1 MSSGTLLTKQS
12 HPPGSSPATS
22 VATPNLVAHEIERTL
37 SCAQVYLSTSATSSV
52 RVGLSTFTP
61 EQLTENVKTV
71 VEGIVERF
79 VTKKWRNVRAIHI
92 KGPNTMALPV
102 WLAEQLWID
111 EEDVLLEE
119 KVKQRAMNVNSRGP
133 KKHIKKKENFEDES
147 KANTDE
153 AGKKIRKVVDREFS
167 KEMKERREKLQDQ
180 KEELRIAIAKDKTP
194 KSEGGYQA
202 AKWDKKRKAEDEE
215 KAVTAGQKRS
225 RRGKRQ
231 LPGAEDAED
240 SGVRERKSGAD
251 DRSETKSK
259 SGKSEDGHKA
269 ETENTK
275 ERKDGA
281 DTKNMLKRAKTVSL
295 AS

>member
-1 MSSGTLLTKQS
+1 MSSGTLLIKQS
-12 HPPGSSPATS
+12 QPPGSSPAAS
-22 VATPNLVAHEIERTL
+22 VATPDLVAHEIERTL
-37 SCAQVYLSTSATSSV
+37 CCAQVYLSPSATSSV
-52 RVGLSTFTP
+52 RVGLSSFTP
-61 EQLTENVKTV
+61 EQLTENVQTV

-119 KVKQRAMNVNSRGP
+119 EVKQRAMNVNSRGS

-153 AGKKIRKVVDREFS
+153 GGKKIRKVVDREFS
-167 KEMKERREKLQDQ
+167 KEMKERREKLREQ
-180 KEELRIAIAKDKTP
+180 KEELRIAIVKDKTP

-202 AKWDKKRKAEDEE
+202 ANGDKKRKAEDEE
-215 KAVTAGQKRS
+215 KAVMAGQKRS

-231 LPGAEDAED
+231 LPGVEHAED

-251 DRSETKSK
+251 DSSETKSK

-269 ETENTK
+269 ETEGTK

-281 DTKNMLKRAKTVSL
+281 DTKKMLKRAKTVSL